1 MNGSYYPFTHIR
13 ASMLPGYV
21 DCPRRA
27 VAKSY
32 RRKFQKLGYELRE
45 LPPSVGAAA
54 GTAVHASTAEMDRA
68 LWRGEPANV
77 DQAVEAAIV
86 GFNTETGTGCI
97 WDDTTPNQNVAHMQI
112 RKMTMAYTPRMPMT
126 INGEPAVEIG
136 GEFGLQANAGDGWVL
151 TGHPDLIDELRFI
164 RDKKTG
170 SLVRPYHG
178 QLGAYSLL
186 VRSNK
191 ICEPAGLGMDYIPR
205 TPKTRDQKPPIITEY
220 PVAICERNAMGIIKK
235 IKADMGEFDSSVNSG
250 RPLGDLESF
259 SANQMS
265 LMCSDKYCP
274 AFSTCFCEM
283 TKGKP

>member
-1 MNGSYYPFTHIR
+1 
-13 ASMLPGYV
+13 MLPGYV

-86 GFNTETGTGCI
+86 GFNTETGTGCV

-164 RDKKTG
+164 RDKKPGRLSVRIMDSSGHTRCWYVVIKSASPPGSGWITSLALQKPETRNRLSLQSIQLLFARGTPWGLLRRSRRTWG
-170 SLVRPYHG
+170 SLIRVLIQG
-178 QLGAYSLL
+178 
-186 VRSNK
+186 VRS
-191 ICEPAGLGMDYIPR
+191 
-205 TPKTRDQKPPIITEY
+205 
-220 PVAICERNAMGIIKK
+220 AI
-235 IKADMGEFDSSVNSG
+235 
-250 RPLGDLESF
+250 
-259 SANQMS
+259 
-265 LMCSDKYCP
+265 
-274 AFSTCFCEM
+274 
-283 TKGKP
+283 